1 MKSATG
7 SYGTI
12 VLFGGTSELG
22 ISTLLHLLSPSVQHI
37 VLVSRNIEQAQDH
50 EDALLERAPTTNI
63 SHVRFDGADSES
75 MQQVVHEVVSLA
87 GDIDVAIIAHA
98 LLGLDINGYED
109 PAAVK
114 DLLDVNVTG
123 TMALMYALASQMK
136 AQRHGIVC
144 LYSSVAGVRVRKANS
159 PYGASKAAI
168 DSFAL
173 ALDHELKGSG
183 VSIVVVRPGYVHTKM
198 TANMKAA
205 PFATTTDVVGKRA
218 AEGIRRKETVVWVPG
233 VLRFVFGVLRVLPL
247 SVWRRLPIHD

>member
-12 VLFGGTSELG
+12 ALFGGTSELG
-22 ISTLLHLLSPSVQHI
+22 ISTLLNLLSPTVHHV
-37 VLVSRNIEQAQDH
+37 VLVSRNIDQAQEH
-50 EDALLERAPTTNI
+50 EETLLAKAPAVSI

-75 MQQVVHEVVSLA
+75 MQEVVKEVVALG

-98 LLGLDINGYED
+98 LLGLDINGYDD

-114 DLLDVNVTG
+114 PLLDVNVTG
-123 TMALMYALASQMK
+123 TMTLMYALASQMK
-136 AQRHGIVC
+136 VQRHGIIC
-144 LYSSVAGVRVRKANS
+144 LYSSVTGVRVRKANS

-183 VSIVVVRPGYVHTKM
+183 VSVVVVRPGYVHTKM
-198 TANMKAA
+198 TAGMDAA
-205 PFATTTDVVGKRA
+205 PFATTADVVGKRA
-218 AEGIRRKETVVWVPG
+218 AEGIRQRETVVWVPG
-233 VLRFVFGVLRVLPL
+233 ILRYVFGILRVLPL